1 MRKIDDTKAQAF
13 PGATSMAYADNI
25 SEKEKI
31 IPSKNG
37 LFVTPEGGWFKQR
50 RTFHV
55 VKGKE
60 AENASQMRD
69 EKIVNIMKKIRDQ
82 KKACT
87 QPQKVML
94 FSLH

>member
-1 MRKIDDTKAQAF
+1 MIFNVCYIISLYILQFSSAQAF

-25 SEKEKI
+25 SEKEKII

-55 VKGKE
+55 VKG
-60 AENASQMRD
+60 
-69 EKIVNIMKKIRDQ
+69 
-82 KKACT
+82 
-87 QPQKVML
+87 ML
-94 FSLH
+94 LIIIFDI